1 MPRLTM
7 PSPPANDTSPVS
19 AAIRTAPGRRRL
31 LALTSSAVLALLLA
45 GCAAVGPDYRSPEVA
60 APAQWHTAHQSGS
73 IDTAALAEWWKQFND
88 PVLDSLISDALAAN
102 TDLAT
107 ARAKLREA
115 RARRD
120 MSRAGLGPSVTAS
133 GSVSHAKASAETG
146 SGATSNLYSAGFDAS
161 WEVDVF
167 GATRRTV
174 EASEADL
181 QASAENLRDVQV
193 SLVAEVASN
202 YIELRTAEQRL
213 AIAEANLASQTE
225 TYDLVSWRLMAGLV
239 SDLDEAQAR
248 TDLETTRA
256 ALPSL
261 RTTISEARNRLAILL
276 DRSPGELDA
285 RLAATGAI
293 PSAPQQIATGIPAD
307 TLRQRPDVRMAERE
321 LAAQTARLG
330 AAEAARY
337 PSLPLSGS
345 LGLASLNPGRLLDS
359 SAIARSLLASITA
372 PIFDSGY
379 LRANVRVQ
387 DALVEQYRLQYR
399 GAVLT
404 ALEDVENAL
413 VSLANTGQR
422 HKELAQATSSASEAL
437 AIARNRYAAGL
448 IDFES
453 VLTSQRTLIS
463 LEDQLASSAGD
474 YSKAQISLYKALG
487 GGWTPAT
494 EHTDSKEKP

>member
-1 MPRLTM
+1 MQHVKTPN
-7 PSPPANDTSPVS
+7 SPACGTLPLS
-19 AAIRTAPGRRRL
+19 AAARTAPRL
-31 LALTSSAVLALLLA
+31 RTLAAAAVIALFLA
-45 GCAAVGPDYRSPEVA
+45 GCAVVGPDYRAPEVE
-60 APAQWHTAHQSGS
+60 APAQWHAAHRSDAV
-73 IDTAALAEWWKQFND
+73 DTAALARWWKQFND
-88 PVLDSLISDALAAN
+88 PTLDGLITDALAAN

-133 GSVSHAKASAETG
+133 GSVSHTKAGADTG
-146 SGATSNLYSAGFDAS
+146 SGAASNQYSAGFDAS
-161 WEVDVF
+161 WEADVF

-181 QASAENLRDVQV
+181 QARAENLRAVQV
-193 SLVAEVASN
+193 SLVAEVAGN
-202 YIELRTAEQRL
+202 YVELRTAEQRL
-213 AIAEANLASQTE
+213 AVAEANLASQTE
-225 TYDLVSWRLMAGLV
+225 TYDLVRWRLLAGLV

-248 TDLETTRA
+248 TDLESTRA

-261 RTTISEARNRLAILL
+261 RTSIAEARNRLAILL
-276 DRSPGELDA
+276 DRSPGELDT
-285 RLAATGAI
+285 RLAATAAI
-293 PSAPQQIATGIPAD
+293 PVASQEIATGIPAD
-307 TLRQRPDVRMAERE
+307 TLRQRPDVRMAERQ

-337 PSLPLSGS
+337 PSLTLSGS
-345 LGLASLNPGRLLDS
+345 LGLESLNPGRLFDS
-359 SAIARSLLASITA
+359 SAIARSLLASLTA

-399 GAVLT
+399 AAVLT
-404 ALEDVENAL
+404 AQEDVENAL

-422 HKELAQATSSASEAL
+422 HKELAQATHSASEAL

-448 IDFES
+448 IDFQS
-453 VLTSQRTLIS
+453 VLTSQRTLIN

-474 YSKAQISLYKALG
+474 YSKAQISLFKALG
-487 GGWTPAT
+487 GGWASAT
-494 EHTDSKEKP
+494 ENTDSKEKS